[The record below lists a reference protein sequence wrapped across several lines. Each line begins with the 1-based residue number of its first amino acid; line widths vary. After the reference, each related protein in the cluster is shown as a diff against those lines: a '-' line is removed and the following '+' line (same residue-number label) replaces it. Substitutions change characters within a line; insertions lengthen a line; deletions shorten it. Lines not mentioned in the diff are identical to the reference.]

1 MKDEVKARFQ
11 LAAARVRAAAE
22 LVAPKPVTPA
32 AVAPPEVETHTG
44 YTSSRIIRARKR

>member
-22 LVAPKPVTPA
+22 RLAAKPALERVA
-32 AVAPPEVETHTG
+32 APQVDAHAG
-44 YTSSRIIRARKR
+44 YAPSRIIRARKR